1 MLIAAGLSSEPSAS
15 GGAFSSKAL
24 GASPTA
30 GVDEEG
36 VGGAEAAGTSG
47 AAFGAAWN
55 VGAG

>member
-1 MLIAAGLSSEPSAS
+1 L
-15 GGAFSSKAL
+15 
-24 GASPTA
+24 PTA

-55 VGAG
+55 VGAGCPPAFLNRN